1 MFSST
6 KCVEILRQKWP
17 KALWRDEVC
26 GELQNSENENSTNS
40 GFNQKL
46 IQTNHSNRSLRMHAG
61 KNIRSQ
67 NANPK
72 KHPSKNRE
80 MDPNPGQPELLNQNC
95 TKLFETQRARLK
107 YFDEENNAGPK
118 NTKIDYIGPAERT
131 CNVILR
137 ILCVQRARLKY
148 FDEEENAG
156 PKNTKTQRS
165 FT

>member
-80 MDPNPGQPELLNQNC
+80 MDPNPGQPELLNANQLSGNSARRCAGFFVYQNIPF
-95 TKLFETQRARLK
+95 TM
-107 YFDEENNAGPK
+107 
-118 NTKIDYIGPAERT
+118 
-131 CNVILR
+131 
-137 ILCVQRARLKY
+137 LCVQI
-148 FDEEENAG
+148 
-156 PKNTKTQRS
+156 S
-165 FT
+165 FFQL